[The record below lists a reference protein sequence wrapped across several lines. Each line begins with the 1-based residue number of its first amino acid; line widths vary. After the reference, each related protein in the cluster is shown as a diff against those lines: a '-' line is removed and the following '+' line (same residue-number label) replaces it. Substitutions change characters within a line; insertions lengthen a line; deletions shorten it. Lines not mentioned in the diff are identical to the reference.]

1 MTGAVVARP
10 NGGRGIFLIIWVLS
24 NSPGRHKHFSPSL
37 APIIERCV
45 RYALPLASR
54 GEYDIHS
61 AARLEKPS
69 CINRDG

>member
-1 MTGAVVARP
+1 VGRRAART
-10 NGGRGIFLIIWVLS
+10 VL
-24 NSPGRHKHFSPSL
+24 PL
-37 APIIERCV
+37 AT
-45 RYALPLASR
+45 ALPLALR